1 MAEHNELGRIGEDEA
16 CYYLI
21 HKGYH
26 LRDRN
31 WRFGHLEID
40 IVAELFGEII
50 FVEVKSRTHNEMD
63 EAFRAVTLAKKQN
76 LLAAAREYMKQNRLD
91 GAPCR
96 FDIVTVVGRQVPF
109 EITHYPF
116 AYTGQSVRS
125 QAHHQ
130 KPEFSV

>member
-16 CYYLI
+16 CYYLV
-21 HKGYH
+21 HKGYC

-50 FVEVKSRTHNEMD
+50 FVEVKSRRHNEMG

-91 GAPCR
+91 APCR
-96 FDIVTVVGRQVPF
+96 FDIVTVVGEQVPF
-109 EITHYPF
+109 EVTHYPF
-116 AYTGQSVRS
+116 AYTGESVRN
-125 QAHHQ
+125 QAYHK

>member
-91 GAPCR
+91 DAPCR

>member
-16 CYYLI
+16 CYYLVG
-21 HKGYH
+21 KGYN

-50 FVEVKSRTHNEMD
+50 FVEVKSRSHNETD

-76 LLAAAREYMKQNRLD
+76 LMAAAREYMKQNRLD
-91 GAPCR
+91 GPCR

-116 AYTGQSVRS
+116 AYTRHSVHDE
-125 QAHHQ
+125 AHHH

>member
-1 MAEHNELGRIGEDEA
+1 MAEHNELGRVGEDEA
-16 CYYLI
+16 CYYLV

-50 FVEVKSRTHNEMD
+50 FVEVKSRSRNEMD

-76 LLAAAREYMKQNRLD
+76 LMAAAREYMKQNHLD
-91 GAPCR
+91 GPCR

-116 AYTGQSVRS
+116 AYTRQSVHDE
-125 QAHHQ
+125 AHHQ

>member
-50 FVEVKSRTHNEMD
+50 FVEVKSRSHNEMD
-63 EAFRAVTLAKKQN
+63 EAYRAVTLSKKQN

-91 GAPCR
+91 DAPCR

-116 AYTGQSVRS
+116 AYTGLSVRS
-125 QAHHQ
+125 EARHQ

>member
-1 MAEHNELGRIGEDEA
+1 MAEHNELGRTGEDEA

-50 FVEVKSRTHNEMD
+50 FVEVKSRSRNEMD
-63 EAFRAVTLAKKQN
+63 EAFRAVTLSKKQN
-76 LLAAAREYMKQNRLD
+76 LLAAAREYMKQNHLD
-91 GAPCR
+91 APCR
-96 FDIVTVVGRQVPF
+96 FDIITVVGQQVPF
-109 EITHYPF
+109 DITHYPF
-116 AYTGQSVRS
+116 AYSGRTVRLQS
-125 QAHHQ
+125 HHQ